1 MEQMVQNSNDLIKV
15 RTQALLQDFFKKHF
29 KGSKEEL
36 EEFSK
41 EAMQMTNIV
50 IEDIKSINQSNI
62 KELEDKAIQSIRG
75 ELATKDFVE
84 AKVNEA
90 KLELK
95 EKLSHLK
102 LYVIA
107 TIILIVILQPRVF
120 DFLTSIFK

>member
-1 MEQMVQNSNDLIKV
+1 MEQIVRDELIKV
-15 RTQALLQDFFKKHF
+15 RTQALLQDFFKKYF

-50 IEDIKSINQSNI
+50 IEDIKSINQHNV
-62 KELEDKAIQSIRG
+62 KELEDKATQNIRS
-75 ELATKDFVE
+75 ELATRDFVE

-95 EKLSHLK
+95 EEINHLK

-107 TIILIVILQPRVF
+107 AIILIVVLQPRVF
-120 DFLTSIFK
+120 DLLTSIFK